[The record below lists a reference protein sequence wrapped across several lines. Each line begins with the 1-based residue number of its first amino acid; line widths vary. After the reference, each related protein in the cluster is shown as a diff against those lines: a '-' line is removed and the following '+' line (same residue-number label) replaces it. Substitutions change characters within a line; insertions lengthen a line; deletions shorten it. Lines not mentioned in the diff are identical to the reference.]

1 MIKRIVEALHA
12 LLSDVAVFDRL
23 LEQMKDWGATQE
35 DARKR
40 LISTLSNIVQ
50 AFEKS
55 HAIVLLELSQLTNS
69 SDAADYRNRID
80 ELDQNKLYE
89 LFKAKDVCEHL
100 HVLQSELASGFGDI
114 KDSIVLGAAK
124 RLKRALGELEEFEY
138 ALAYKYEDYLRKTL
152 MQARDV
158 NTTEDLNDAVSAI
171 IDTEEELIN
180 ELRELTKFKRSILSA
195 SLYT

>member
-12 LLSDVAVFDRL
+12 LLSDVSVFDRL
-23 LEQMKDWGATQE
+23 LEQMKVWGATQE
-35 DARKR
+35 DARER

-55 HAIVLLELSQLTNS
+55 HSIVLLELSQLTNS
-69 SDAADYRNRID
+69 TDAADYRNRID
-80 ELDQNKLYE
+80 ELDQDKLYK

-100 HVLQSELASGFGDI
+100 HILQAELASGFGDI
-114 KDSIVLGAAK
+114 RDSIVLGAAK

-138 ALAYKYEDYLRKTL
+138 TLAYKYEDYLRKTL

-158 NTTEDLNDAVSAI
+158 NTTEDLHDAVSAI

-180 ELRELTKFKRSILSA
+180 ELRELTKFKRSILRA
-195 SLYT
+195 SLYN